1 MKYLSEDLQVHNNL
15 NPKLWNSDNELLSEV
30 REKIISIVK
39 QFEEDLDNIPINIVD
54 IQLVGSN
61 CSFNYTDHS
70 DLDVHIMC
78 NFEVISI
85 NPEILQTVYNVKK
98 TEFNKNYDIS
108 IKGIEVEMYVQ
119 DIKSSTTSN
128 GIYSL
133 CDDEW
138 IKFPKPITNIT
149 HYDTSEEVSKWKKK
163 IEHVLLFKDREDIV
177 NAINTLYL
185 MRTNSI
191 QVDGE
196 YGKGNQIFKDIRNL
210 GLLDDLKGALK
221 EATARELSME
231 SFIE

>member
-15 NPKLWNSDNELLSEV
+15 NPKLWNSDNELLPEV

-78 NFEVISI
+78 NFEVIPI

-210 GLLDDLKGALK
+210 GLLDELKKALK

-231 SFIE
+231 SFIR